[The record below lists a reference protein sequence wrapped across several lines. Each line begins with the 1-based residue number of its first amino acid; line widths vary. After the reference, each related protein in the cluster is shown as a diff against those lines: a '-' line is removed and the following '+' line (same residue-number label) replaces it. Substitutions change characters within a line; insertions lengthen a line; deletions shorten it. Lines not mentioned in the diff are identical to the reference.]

1 MSAEEESHPS
11 EPKNMEGGNIKD
23 GNLWVNL
30 IESMNYN

>member
-1 MSAEEESHPS
+1 MSTEEESHPS
-11 EPKNMEGGNIKD
+11 ELKNMEGRNIKD